1 MPFMTAGSKPNRN
14 SNELESKCKFLL
26 ANDEAI
32 LTYIGFLWPVYSRI
46 RKESSL
52 ILSLYGVIWVK
63 KTPVLSYILCSVID
77 FERIPFS
84 SFINRL
90 SLTKYLNE
98 KFHRYELIISKSC
111 LYLFSPKSTYTWGGT
126 DVFSDIVY

>member
-1 MPFMTAGSKPNRN
+1 MREYRFSLTRIFPYKERIFFDSVLVRGNMGKKKPV
-14 SNELESKCKFLL
+14 F
-26 ANDEAI
+26 
-32 LTYIGFLWPVYSRI
+32 
-46 RKESSL
+46 
-52 ILSLYGVIWVK
+52 
-63 KTPVLSYILCSVID
+63 SYILCSVID

-98 KFHRYELIISKSC
+98 KFHRYELVISKSC
-111 LYLFSPKSTYTWGGT
+111 LYLFSPKSTYTCGGT